1 MITHAQNLAARG
13 HAVFPCRLDKA
24 PLTPCGFKDAST
36 NADTIA
42 RWWTTWPDALIGV
55 PTGDK
60 FVVADCDLQHVE
72 AQYWYAH
79 ANIPTTR
86 THVTRSGG
94 RHLLF
99 QPHPEVRCTA
109 GRIHPHID
117 TRGLGG
123 FVIWWPACGLEVLHA
138 EVLAPVP
145 AFILRSLSRPPA
157 LLPSPTS
164 FTPTAETA
172 SRQLEGIVRTVAQAS
187 EGERNNLTFW
197 GACRLA
203 EMAALGLLNRTD
215 AFNIAVE
222 AGGRNGLSRHE
233 VWRTVGSAF
242 R

>member
-1 MITHAQNLAARG
+1 MIAHAQNLAAHG
-13 HAVFPCRLDKA
+13 HAVFPCRQDKA
-24 PLTPCGFKDAST
+24 PLTPRGFKDAT
-36 NADTIA
+36 TDAAAIT
-42 RWWTTWPDALIGV
+42 RWWTAWPDALIGV
-55 PTGDK
+55 PTGEK
-60 FVVADCDLQHVE
+60 FVVVDCDLQHVE

-79 ANIPTTR
+79 ANLPATR
-86 THVTRSGG
+86 THSTRSGG

-99 QPHPEVRCTA
+99 QPHADVRCTA
-109 GRIHPHID
+109 GKIHPHID
-117 TRGLGG
+117 TRGHGG
-123 FVIWWPACGLEVLHA
+123 FIVWWPACGFEVLHA

-145 AFILRSLSRPPA
+145 SFILRALSRPA
-157 LLPSPTS
+157 PSPPLTS
-164 FTPTAETA
+164 IAPTQETA
-172 SRQLEGIVRTVAQAS
+172 SRQLEGIVRTVAQAP